1 VDWVGLQQISHA
13 QRQPNRVNRI
23 EIILLFVCG
32 SVPTLKPLYRL
43 AFGGKAQASTKRGY
57 GIFSGDSGKNVT
69 HYVRSVNDEELREL
83 SGDDGIAVTR
93 NFEVRSEAGSQEL
106 VFPQV
111 RY

>member
-1 VDWVGLQQISHA
+1 M
-13 QRQPNRVNRI
+13 
-23 EIILLFVCG
+23 ILLFVCG

-57 GIFSGDSGKNVT
+57 GIFSGDSGN
-69 HYVRSVNDEELREL
+69 VRSVNDEELREL